1 MLCSMSIV
9 LYIVDYLPKGVCT
22 VFVNASAQ
30 IKMRQRSE
38 MHHFYLIFLYK
49 NNREDAAGWVLEEP
63 GLGVALPVVD
73 LAHEPLGVR
82 LHSHRVDHDVIT
94 ELEC

>member
-1 MLCSMSIV
+1 MNELIDVTVLWTTFDSTVNNTIYMLCSMSIV

-49 NNREDAAGWVLEEP
+49 NNREDAAGWV
-63 GLGVALPVVD
+63 
-73 LAHEPLGVR
+73 
-82 LHSHRVDHDVIT
+82 
-94 ELEC
+94 